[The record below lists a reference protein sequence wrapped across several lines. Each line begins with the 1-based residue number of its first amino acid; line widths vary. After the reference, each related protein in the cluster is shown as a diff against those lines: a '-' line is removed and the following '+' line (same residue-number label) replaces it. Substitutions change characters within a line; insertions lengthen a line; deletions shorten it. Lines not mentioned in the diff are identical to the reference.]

1 MKVVRHHVSQVK
13 KYNNLAK
20 GFLCTTLLAGGLMI
34 NTAINKNK
42 EIENPKQIN
51 TEQTTSNKNKDILEA
66 TLLGLS
72 TFGLATTTYKKR
84 KAINDATKALEE
96 VKIAREKNMPVEDYR
111 RLTNEPKPIPGGAG
125 DAYYNNYATEG
136 ARTDVPKIKATLE
149 KYEDKTYKIFSDA
162 DLARLKELINQ
173 YETMKANGTEKDFP
187 EELEY
192 EMMKIYD
199 HKRLFPY
206 I

>member
-1 MKVVRHHVSQVK
+1 MKVVRHYVSQVK
-13 KYNNLAK
+13 KYNKLAK
-20 GFLCTTLLAGGLMI
+20 GFLCTTLVASGLMI
-34 NTAINKNK
+34 NSAINKNK
-42 EIENPKQIN
+42 AVEDIKQIN

-72 TFGLATTTYKKR
+72 AFGLATTEYKKR
-84 KAINDATKALEE
+84 KAVKEGIKALEE

-111 RLTNEPKPIPGGAG
+111 RLTNEPKPMPGGAG

-192 EMMKIYD
+192 EMEKIFD
-199 HKRLFPY
+199 RKRLFPY

>member
-1 MKVVRHHVSQVK
+1 MKVVKHHISQVK
-13 KYNNLAK
+13 KYNKLAK

-42 EIENPKQIN
+42 EVEVPKEIN
-51 TEQTTSNKNKDILEA
+51 TEETTSSKNKDILEA
-66 TLLGLS
+66 SLLGLS
-72 TFGLATTTYKKR
+72 AFGLATTTYKKR
-84 KAINDATKALEE
+84 KAIKDGTKALEE

-136 ARTDVPKIKATLE
+136 ARTDVPKIKATL
-149 KYEDKTYKIFSDA
+149 KRYEDKTYKIFNDE

-173 YETMKANGTEKDFP
+173 YESMKANGTEKDFP

-192 EMMKIYD
+192 EIEKIFD
-199 HKRLFPY
+199 RKRLFPY